1 MTRDETLRAF
11 TLDAA
16 YASFEEQSR
25 GSLAPGK
32 LADFIV
38 IDRDVMTCE
47 PREIL
52 YTKVLR
58 TVVGGETVFATS
70 AKQGS

>member
-1 MTRDETLRAF
+1 MSRAEALRAF

-16 YASFEEQSR
+16 YAAFEESTK
-25 GSLAPGK
+25 GSLEVGK

-47 PREIL
+47 PGAIL
-52 YTKVLR
+52 ETKVLQ
-58 TVVGGETVFATS
+58 TVIGGETVYRGVGAP
-70 AKQGS
+70 